1 VEAGTMGMNRGWVSP
16 AVPFGAIGLQNYALC
31 FWSAHAAL
39 FSWLFRFAASALGYA
54 VGQWI
59 GNNMDGATLAALSS
73 GEQVPTVVRTLA
85 RYYPDYACGVVGAFL
100 GALGAEAVLWRG
112 SRFSPLGEASV
123 CLCIV
128 YLVFLPWFRIPIFV
142 YPHPAAGQALVPPV
156 TT

>member
-1 VEAGTMGMNRGWVSP
+1 MGMNRGWVSP
-16 AVPFGAIGLQNYALC
+16 TVPFGAIGLQDYALC
-31 FWSAHAAL
+31 FWSTHAAL